1 LLEGAGVTVTASDA
15 SYALEHAPV
24 AVAATEATVATSSLG
39 ETAAFRRIGLGALVL
54 VTAVELV
61 WVALLLVALVRY
73 V

>member
-1 LLEGAGVTVTASDA
+1 MAAPDA

-24 AVAATEATVATSSLG
+24 GVVATEATVATSSLG

-54 VTAVELV
+54 VTVVELM
-61 WVALLLVALVRY
+61 WMAFLLVALVRY